1 MCSFGLF
8 MCNVSSGPELSFTF
22 SKRHMENITVN
33 VLDELKY
40 CYGFSPRNFQVLT
53 QLLNV
58 HYIFKDI
65 NHKVSPLIYL
75 YKITDITTQI
85 VLG

>member
-1 MCSFGLF
+1 MALSYALCSLEDIWKI
-8 MCNVSSGPELSFTF
+8 SLSVMF
-22 SKRHMENITVN
+22 
-33 VLDELKY
+33 DEPKY
-40 CYGFSPRNFQVLT
+40 CYGFSPRNLRVLT

-65 NHKVSPLIYL
+65 NHKVPLLLDL
-75 YKITDITTQI
+75 YKIADLTTRV